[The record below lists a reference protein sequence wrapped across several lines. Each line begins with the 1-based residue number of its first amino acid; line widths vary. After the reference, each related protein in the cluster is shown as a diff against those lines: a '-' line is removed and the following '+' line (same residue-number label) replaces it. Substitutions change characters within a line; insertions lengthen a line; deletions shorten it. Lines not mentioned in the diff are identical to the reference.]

1 MSGAEVR
8 DHRIPP
14 GFLLPV
20 RIPVWAML
28 AIAAAVLVLAGWA
41 IVSPAPARTVP
52 QPPVE
57 MGRTIPAQ
65 RVAAVPVPIP
75 QDPVVFSPPPRP
87 VVERPLMPAGEPAGD
102 SMREEQR
109 RRDYES
115 LFADNVVVSR
125 KPEIAA
131 SVSTAPAQP
140 AFVPPPQAT
149 AGVVDGVTLREGTVI
164 EAVLTNRLDGSN
176 EGPVNAMVT
185 TDVYAGT
192 VRVIPKG
199 ARVLGTAS
207 KVTEQYSERLA
218 IAFHRLLL
226 QDGRSVDLDTVP
238 GLDQQGAV
246 GVKDQVNR
254 HYASTFAAAAAV
266 GVLAGLGQL
275 ATGGYRRD
283 GGTVVVAGTT
293 DAVTQAAMQTMN
305 HFLMRPPSIQI
316 REGHRIRVYLTKDI
330 QVMP

>member
-1 MSGAEVR
+1 
-8 DHRIPP
+8 
-14 GFLLPV
+14 
-20 RIPVWAML
+20 
-28 AIAAAVLVLAGWA
+28 
-41 IVSPAPARTVP
+41 
-52 QPPVE
+52 
-57 MGRTIPAQ
+57 
-65 RVAAVPVPIP
+65 
-75 QDPVVFSPPPRP
+75 
-87 VVERPLMPAGEPAGD
+87 
-102 SMREEQR
+102 
-109 RRDYES
+109 
-115 LFADNVVVSR
+115 
-125 KPEIAA
+125 
-131 SVSTAPAQP
+131 
-140 AFVPPPQAT
+140 
-149 AGVVDGVTLREGTVI
+149 VVDGVTLREGTVI

-192 VRVIPKG
+192 WLVIPKG

-254 HYASTFAAAAAV
+254 HYAATFGAAAAV

-305 HFLMRPPSIQI
+305 HFLNRLPTITI
-316 REGHRIRVYLTKDI
+316 REGHRMRVYLTRDI
-330 QVMP
+330 RVPHEP